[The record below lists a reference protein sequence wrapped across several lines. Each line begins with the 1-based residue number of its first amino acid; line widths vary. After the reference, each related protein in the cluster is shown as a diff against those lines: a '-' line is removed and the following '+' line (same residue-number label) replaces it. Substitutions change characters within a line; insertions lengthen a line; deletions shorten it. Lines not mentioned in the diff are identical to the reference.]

1 MGTIT
6 LLQIALLLTTAGLV
20 APLAKYIKIGAVLG
34 YLIAG
39 VVIGPHLLG
48 VFRNIGNV
56 VHVAE
61 FGVVLLLFII
71 GLELRPQRLWAMRR
85 AVFGLGGAQVT
96 VTAVVLTG
104 AMMAAHFGWR
114 QALFVGLALS
124 LSSTAMVLQVLKET
138 GELEARH
145 GRLSFAVLL
154 FQDLAAI
161 PMIALVGFLAA
172 GSAEMPA
179 ASLAGAARTIGAIIA
194 VVLAGRYLLGKLYK
208 LVARTGV
215 SEAMTALILLAIVV
229 IVMIMKGVGL
239 SPALGAFIAGTL
251 LADSEYRHDIEAN
264 IRPFEGLLLGLFFI
278 AIGMSLDLGVLA
290 SQPGVIF
297 ASAAGLIA
305 LKAAINYGLGRR
317 NGLNSA
323 AARRF
328 AAALAQG
335 GEFAFVLS
343 TAALA
348 AGAIGAG
355 FAGLFNIVVTVT
367 MLATPLILLAE
378 ASISARF
385 LKGPAQPQGRFD
397 DMPKDQGHI
406 IIAGLGRF
414 GQIVARVLTARG
426 IAFTALDGDAE
437 QVAVVRRFGGRVFFG
452 DASRLEILRAAQA
465 DKARAFVICVSDVTT
480 SLAIAALV
488 RRHYPDVPVFA
499 RARDRQHVHTLMDMG
514 VDNIVRET
522 FLSALDLTRRVLV
535 DRGMSDSQAR
545 RTIEAFSRSDRDRL
559 YRDYKHQADE
569 VKLRESALRQAQE
582 LAELLAR
589 DAEVE
594 GSGADPVKPSA

>member
-1 MGTIT
+1 MGSIT
-6 LLQIALLLTTAGLV
+6 LLQIALLLMTAGLV

-48 VFRNIGNV
+48 VFRHIENI
-56 VHVAE
+56 VHVSE

-85 AVFGLGGAQVT
+85 AVFGLGGAQVAT
-96 VTAVVLTG
+96 TALVLTG
-104 AMMAAHFGWR
+104 AMMAAHAGWR

-161 PMIALVGFLAA
+161 PMIALVGLLAA
-172 GSAEMPA
+172 GSAEMPGM
-179 ASLAGAARTIGAIIA
+179 SLGGAVRSIGAIIA
-194 VVLAGRYLLGKLYK
+194 VVLAGRFLLGKMYR

-215 SEAMTALILLAIVV
+215 NEAMTGLILLAIVV
-229 IVMIMKGVGL
+229 IVMIMEGVGL

-278 AIGMSLDLGVLA
+278 AIGMSLDLALIA
-290 SQPGVIF
+290 HEPGLIF
-297 ASAAGLIA
+297 AAAAGLIA

-317 NGLNSA
+317 TGLGGA

-348 AGAIGAG
+348 AGVIAAG
-355 FAGLFNIVVTVT
+355 FASLFNIVVTVT
-367 MLATPLILLAE
+367 MLATPLVLLAE
-378 ASISARF
+378 AGLSARF
-385 LKGPAQPQGRFD
+385 IKSPAPAQSGFD
-397 DMPKDQGHI
+397 DMPEDQGHV

-452 DASRLEILRAAQA
+452 DASRLDILRAAQI
-465 DKARAFVICVSDVTT
+465 DRARAIVICVSGVGA
-480 SLAIAALV
+480 SLTIASLV

-499 RARDRQHVHTLMDMG
+499 RARDRQHVHKLMDMG
-514 VDNIVRET
+514 VEHIVRET

-535 DRGMSDSQAR
+535 DSGMSDSEAR
-545 RTIEAFSRSDRDRL
+545 HTIEAFSRSDRDRL
-559 YRDYKHQADE
+559 YRDYRHQADE
-569 VKLRESALRQAQE
+569 DKLRESALKQAQE
-582 LAELLAR
+582 LADLLAH
-589 DAEVE
+589 DPEVE
-594 GSGADPVKPSA
+594 DAGAVKPNA